1 LERQKEQTRATKKK
15 TGCPQF
21 DESYEL
27 YATLFPSSHSLT
39 TLPCSYLSDPEANF
53 EVEIYKVAR
62 LRSNKLIG
70 KVVVP
75 VSKLTDGE
83 ENDSW
88 HTIHDKEQ
96 KPVGSLRLVILYRK
110 EK

>member
-1 LERQKEQTRATKKK
+1 
-15 TGCPQF
+15 
-21 DESYEL
+21 
-27 YATLFPSSHSLT
+27 
-39 TLPCSYLSDPEANF
+39 LSDPEANF
-53 EVEIYKVAR
+53 EVEIFKVAR
-62 LRSNKLIG
+62 LRSNKQIG